1 MQAALIAVAVLVLA
15 AAGRMLWTWRRG
27 SRRGRGLVPL
37 EGGWGEPLRF
47 WPGPAL
53 LPEHD
58 DAVPVPVVQPVVRRK
73 YVRTAP
79 APAASLYV
87 SNPFLRAFSTSGAGS
102 KGVTSS

>member
-1 MQAALIAVAVLVLA
+1 MQAAQIAVAVLVLA

-27 SRRGRGLVPL
+27 SPRARGLVPL
-37 EGGWGEPLRF
+37 EGGWGVPLRF
-47 WPGPAL
+47 RPGPAL

-58 DAVPVPVVQPVVRRK
+58 DGALLVPVQPVVRRK

-79 APAASLYV
+79 APATSLYV

>member
-1 MQAALIAVAVLVLA
+1 MQAAYIAVAALVVA
-15 AAGRMLWTWRRG
+15 VVGRMLWTWRGG

-58 DAVPVPVVQPVVRRK
+58 DDREMPWPQPSALRK
-73 YVRTAP
+73 YVHTAP
-79 APAASLYV
+79 ASATSLCP
-87 SNPFLRAFSTSGAGS
+87 NPFMRPFSPSGDGM
-102 KGVTSS
+102 KGVTGS